1 MNVNETPNVLQVR
14 NVKTSDVWLS
24 AIRMLVVIMPTVLP
38 ETIVL
43 FVLAP
48 KISSAMLIPD
58 EDVTPNVFTMPIVD
72 VIKLVTSLSVLIP
85 ATLLSRFADR
95 VLIVM

>member
-38 ETIVL
+38 ETIGL
-43 FVLAP
+43 FALAP

-58 EDVTPNVFTMPIVD
+58 ADVTPNVFTMPTVD